1 MNIIL
6 TRPLN
11 DTENLMQE
19 LFSLGHKI
27 MHIPTLKIRS
37 ANLEKFNLKDYNALV
52 FTSSN
57 AVRNLNVNGEKKN
70 VKCFCV
76 GSVTEKIARLGGFTN
91 TISASGNVNALK
103 NLIINSKELKK
114 SDNLAYISGDQITV
128 ELDKE
133 LKREGFKV
141 KKFINYF
148 SEKITSINEVN
159 IELIKKYPPDVIFVY
174 SLRSAESFNSIVAN
188 YSLAPMMTQS
198 TVMCISK
205 KIKDYFTKSGWKK
218 TQIFNPGE
226 EIIKLEL
233 EAYVSKST
241 NKFDNSLVS
250 AMESPAKFFPIV
262 IGFFIA
268 TNYIT
273 VEGKGLIFLDQ
284 LNRSLITI
292 LIFLTFHQAI
302 GPLSVLIKSVSDLLS
317 KDLIDWIIKIL

>member
-226 EIIKLEL
+226 EIIKLE
-233 EAYVSKST
+233 SINGS
-241 NKFDNSLVS
+241 
-250 AMESPAKFFPIV
+250 
-262 IGFFIA
+262 
-268 TNYIT
+268 
-273 VEGKGLIFLDQ
+273 
-284 LNRSLITI
+284 
-292 LIFLTFHQAI
+292 
-302 GPLSVLIKSVSDLLS
+302 IK
-317 KDLIDWIIKIL
+317 